1 MMFSMKLAQA
11 LEDSVRRLVDRF
23 STVPTARFRCVPD
36 V

>member
-11 LEDSVRRLVDRF
+11 LGHSVRRLTNRF
-23 STVPTARFRCVPD
+23 AAVLPARFRCVSG